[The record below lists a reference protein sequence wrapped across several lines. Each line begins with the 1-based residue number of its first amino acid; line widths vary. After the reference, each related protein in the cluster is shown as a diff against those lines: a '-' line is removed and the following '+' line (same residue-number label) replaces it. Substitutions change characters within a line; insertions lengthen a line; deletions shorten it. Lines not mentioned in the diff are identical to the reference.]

1 MLSGQA
7 GSYHGVEWTDLDGDG
22 IEDLVTTSE
31 AGKVADDQGDDTVA
45 LQYLKGNGD
54 GTFTAPITL
63 ASGYGGSLPVAYDVD
78 DDGRLDIVTSQYFGL
93 NYFDQ
98 SGASFMWF
106 EQTGALTGGALGP
119 GNFTRH
125 VIATADEAGFGF
137 QIRPVPDFRE
147 PGEVSWIATNHQGRC
162 FVQRIITPIFPTITI
177 AREMV
182 MEFVPG
188 ADLTQPWDLTEL
200 SIPDPAPADPD
211 ACDPAF
217 NVANSPVPIHP
228 GGNITARSA
237 GGQAGPGVFGYGD
250 FDGDGD
256 IDLLVSGD
264 GDRRLFWIE
273 QEADGGTLLHT
284 LTAPGRSSAR
294 PEARPCPTSPATSKL
309 KVTPRR
315 GNVAAGAKGTWK
327 IRLTAG
333 SGAKRS
339 VTVTFKGGQGKAKRI
354 RTVKLTAKGGGTYRG
369 TLRWAPPRKGKLRFA
384 YAGTPEVD
392 TAASTRVTV
401 RLKA

>member
-1 MLSGQA
+1 MPNGYFFDTNPNNAGGAKSRSGITWWENLGVDGSGSSLGFTRHDVLSGQA

-106 EQTGALTGGALGP
+106 EQTGSLTGGALGP
-119 GNFTRH
+119 DNFTRH

-162 FVQRIITPIFPTITI
+162 FVQRIITPLFGITI

-182 MEFVPG
+182 MEIVPG
-188 ADLTQPWDLTEL
+188 ADLTQPWDMTEL
-200 SIPDPAPADPD
+200 SVPDPAPADPD

-217 NVANSPVPIHP
+217 NVTNSPVPIHP

-237 GGQAGPGVFGYGD
+237 GGQAGPGVFGYGTSTATATSICWSRATATA
-250 FDGDGD
+250 GC
-256 IDLLVSGD
+256 SGSS
-264 GDRRLFWIE
+264 RRP
-273 QEADGGTLLHT
+273 
-284 LTAPGRSSAR
+284 TAAPCCTPSPPRARSSAR
-294 PEARPCPTSPATSKL
+294 PEARPCPTSTATSKL
-309 KVTPRR
+309 KVTPRK
-315 GNVAAGAKGTWK
+315 GSVAAGAMGTWK

-333 SGAKRS
+333 SGRS
-339 VTVTFKGGQGKAKRI
+339 
-354 RTVKLTAKGGGTYRG
+354 
-369 TLRWAPPRKGKLRFA
+369 
-384 YAGTPEVD
+384 AG
-392 TAASTRVTV
+392 SQ
-401 RLKA
+401 